1 MDDMNH
7 DISIETSIN
16 LGDLTRP
23 RVSPRSPVL
32 LPPVVAASE
41 HHRAAHGN
49 GPTRLRPDVSG
60 ERQQVGQSWDDEKN
74 RCWIL
79 NH

>member
-1 MDDMNH
+1 MDDISH
-7 DISIETSIN
+7 IPIISIETSIN

-41 HHRAAHGN
+41 HRHAAHGN
-49 GPTRLRPDVSG
+49 GPARLRPVSG
-60 ERQQVGQSWDDEKN
+60 TRGATASWDSLGMMKK
-74 RCWIL
+74 IVVG
-79 NH
+79 